1 MSAFVKKSKVPE
13 TVVGEEGTAKRNILR
28 KKGPGQGRHGRKE
41 GIPGHVIDDGSNYT
55 DSYALDERDP
65 NYDSEELVGNEFI
78 PTTSYTVLH
87 RDDIAKSNIT
97 LTKYKKLIQPI
108 MVEFFSSAD
117 IIELATRL
125 EEISA
130 PEYTYEFVK
139 RIINKSCDKGDKE
152 RELVSQLLSALYP
165 DTMSSNMIGKGFERL
180 FEIIDEI
187 EIDCP
192 NAKNIVAIYLARA
205 VKDEVLP
212 PSFLSDAVVCNLGGD
227 IVDMAKLMLSR
238 EHCGARLDHSWGPGD
253 GRPVEEMKVVVDQ
266 LLEEYLTSADLEE
279 AVHCTVEL
287 QSPHFYHE
295 VVKRAVRHAIDKS
308 IDQQQL
314 MSTLLS
320 RLAQDGLLSIQQA
333 EKGFDRLHG
342 LLPDMSLDTPYASE
356 VLRGFTVRA
365 IEDGVLSAAYQPTTS
380 IKME

>member
-1 MSAFVKKSKVPE
+1 MSTFVKKPKVPE

-28 KKGPGQGRHGRKE
+28 KKGPGRHGRKE
-41 GIPGHVIDDGSNYT
+41 GLPGQVIDDGSNYS
-55 DSYALDERDP
+55 DIYALDERDP
-65 NYDSEELVGNEFI
+65 NYDSEELTGDEFI
-78 PTTSYTVLH
+78 PTSYTGLL
-87 RDDIAKSNIT
+87 RDDVAKSNIT

-108 MVEFFSSAD
+108 MSEFFLSAD

-139 RIINKSCDKGDKE
+139 RIINKSCDKGDRE
-152 RELVSQLLSALYP
+152 RELVSQSLSVLYP
-165 DTMSSNMIGKGFERL
+165 DTISSSMIGKGFERL

-192 NAKNIVAIYLARA
+192 NAKSIVAIYLARA

-227 IVDMAKLMLSR
+227 IVDSAKLMLSR
-238 EHCGARLDHSWGPGD
+238 EHCGSRLEHSWGPGD
-253 GRPVEEMKVVVDQ
+253 GRPVEEMKIVVDQ

-279 AVHCTVEL
+279 AVRCTVEL
-287 QSPHFYHE
+287 KSPHFYHE
-295 VVKRAVRHAIDKS
+295 VVKRAVRHAVDKS
-308 IDQQQL
+308 VDQQQL
-314 MSTLLS
+314 MSALLA

-333 EKGFDRLHG
+333 EKGFDRLYG
-342 LLPDMSLDTPYASE
+342 LLPDISLDTPNASE
-356 VLRGFTVRA
+356 VLRGFTARA
-365 IEDGVLSAAYQPTTS
+365 IDDGVLSGNYQPTLYS
-380 IKME
+380 IKIEE